1 MIESVRRELV
11 FSRNIVTIFM
21 QYQINENSVYIEF
34 FLRLLIFSSL

>member
-34 FLRLLIFSSL
+34 FLRFLIFSSL